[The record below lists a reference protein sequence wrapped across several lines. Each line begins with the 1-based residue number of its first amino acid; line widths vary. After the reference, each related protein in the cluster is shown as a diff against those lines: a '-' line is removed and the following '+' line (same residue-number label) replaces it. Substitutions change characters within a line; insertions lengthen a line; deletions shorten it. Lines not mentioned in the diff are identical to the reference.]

1 MDLKEALKF
10 LVGLKENKTYK
21 IGDATFSDNQLVQV
35 MEKKYYPEP
44 VQVGSLDALV
54 KLIRAE
60 LDDYTAGVRTCGLPL
75 FVHVVSPTQVKV
87 FSRLD
92 ERSAR
97 DWLYKAVA
105 SDVNFESGW
114 RDQQA
119 AIIEVRSRFLPTED
133 SEYLLGLISSIN
145 QDEGVKSTDN
155 GVSQTV
161 VVKTGVSLQDTA
173 TVKPRLELQP
183 FRTFLEVEQ
192 PVSEFI
198 LRLNERGQIGLFEAD
213 GGIWKLEAKAN
224 IQGWLSSA
232 LLEEI
237 NGGLISIMV

>member
-10 LVGLKENKTYK
+10 LVGLKENKTYE

-35 MEKKYYPEP
+35 VGKKYYPEP

-54 KLIRAE
+54 KLIRVE
-60 LDDYTAGVRTCGLPL
+60 LADYTTGVRTCGLPL
-75 FVHVVSPTQVKV
+75 FVHVAGPTSVKV

-97 DWLYKAVA
+97 DWLYKAMA

-114 RDQQA
+114 RDQQS
-119 AIIEVRSRFLPTED
+119 AIIEVKSRFLPTED
-133 SEYLLGLISSIN
+133 SEYLLKLISSIN

-198 LRLNERGQIGLFEAD
+198 LRLDDKGRVGLFEAD
-213 GGIWKLEAKAN
+213 GGIWKIEAKQN
-224 IQGWLSSA
+224 IA
-232 LLEEI
+232 AYLETELADEI
-237 NGGLISIMV
+237 DGSLVVVMI